1 MKFKNSILIFISL
14 ILLYSCKTLSTTQST
29 TGYKIEIISTTIT
42 HGIATDK
49 NDNVYIF
56 YRAGRGWEPEAKE
69 TLKPP
74 VILMYSKDGK
84 LIDSIGAGIFILPHM
99 ITIDNKG
106 NIWAVDAALQQIF
119 KLDKNG
125 KILLKLG
132 EMFTAGNDSLHFNL
146 PTDIAFLKDNSFYI
160 SDGYGNSRVVKF
172 SKSGK
177 WQYSWGKKGN
187 QPGEFD
193 IPHSI
198 SVFNK
203 KVFVADRENS
213 RLQIFD
219 FKGKF
224 ITQLNVK
231 DRVGRLFAVTA
242 DKKGRLY
249 LTGDKGT
256 TMLTPDLQEIK
267 TWSEKGHDIAVDS
280 KGVIYIVGGG
290 GFKKIS
296 PLR

>member
-1 MKFKNSILIFISL
+1 MKIFTNSF
-14 ILLYSCKTLSTTQST
+14 LLVVLGFCTVLNAKAQTA
-29 TGYKIEIISTTIT
+29 TGYKIEIITTTAT
-42 HGIATDK
+42 HGVATDK

-74 VILMYSKDGK
+74 VILKYSKDEK
-84 LIDSIGAGIFILPHM
+84 LIDSIGAGIFVLPHM

-106 NIWAVDAALQQIF
+106 NIWAVDVALQQIL

-125 KILLKLG
+125 RILLKLG
-132 EMFTAGNDSLHFNL
+132 EKFTAGSDSLHFNL
-146 PTDIAFLKDNSFYI
+146 PTDIAFSKDNSFYI

-172 SKSGK
+172 SKNGK
-177 WQYSWGKKGN
+177 WQYSWGRKGD
-187 QPGEFD
+187 QPGEFT

-198 SVFNK
+198 AVFKK

-219 FKGKF
+219 LKGRF

-231 DRVGRLFAVTA
+231 DKIGRLFAATA
-242 DKKGRLY
+242 DKKGRLF

-267 TWSEKGHDIAVDS
+267 TWSEKGHDIAVDF

-296 PLR
+296 PPR

>member
-1 MKFKNSILIFISL
+1 M
-14 ILLYSCKTLSTTQST
+14 
-29 TGYKIEIISTTIT
+29 
-42 HGIATDK
+42 
-49 NDNVYIF
+49 
-56 YRAGRGWEPEAKE
+56 
-69 TLKPP
+69 
-74 VILMYSKDGK
+74 
-84 LIDSIGAGIFILPHM
+84 
-99 ITIDNKG
+99 
-106 NIWAVDAALQQIF
+106 
-119 KLDKNG
+119 
-125 KILLKLG
+125 
-132 EMFTAGNDSLHFNL
+132 
-146 PTDIAFLKDNSFYI
+146 
-160 SDGYGNSRVVKF
+160 
-172 SKSGK
+172 
-177 WQYSWGKKGN
+177 
-187 QPGEFD
+187 
-193 IPHSI
+193 
-198 SVFNK
+198 
-203 KVFVADRENS
+203 FVADRENS

-242 DKKGRLY
+242 DKKERLY